1 MSTINSKLIDK
12 YNYEL
17 KPISYL
23 DKIKS
28 NYVVLINTNTDT
40 DGTPPKNKKVEIG
53 LLKDYINLSYT
64 GSGSIENNL
73 QEQINELVESL
84 KQTQELTSDLETRVN
99 TLEYLISLT

>member
-17 KPISYL
+17 KPISSL
-23 DKIKS
+23 DEIKP

-40 DGTPPKNKKVEIG
+40 DGAPPKNKKVEIG

-64 GSGSIENNL
+64 GLGSIENNL
-73 QEQINELVESL
+73 QEQINKLAESL